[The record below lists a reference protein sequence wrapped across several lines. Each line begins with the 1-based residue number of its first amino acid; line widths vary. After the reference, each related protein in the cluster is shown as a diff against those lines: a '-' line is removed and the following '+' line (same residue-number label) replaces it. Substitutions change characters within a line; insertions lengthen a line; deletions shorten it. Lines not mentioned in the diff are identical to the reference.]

1 MNVPPKS
8 SNIAVFLSGGGRSLQ
23 NLLHLK
29 NQGKLAGIDFKLVIS
44 SSNRV
49 RGTEV
54 ARQAGLETQVVL
66 KSAYPD
72 PLEYM
77 EAMFGPCRILGVDL
91 VVMAGFL
98 KHVQIPDD
106 FSEKVINIH
115 PSLLPSFGGAGM
127 YGQRVHQAAL
137 ERKVQFSGCTVH
149 YVDNQYDNGP
159 IILQKCCPVNQDDTA
174 DSLAARVF
182 ELECKALPEAII
194 KCCQPDG

>member
-1 MNVPPKS
+1 
-8 SNIAVFLSGGGRSLQ
+8 
-23 NLLHLK
+23 
-29 NQGKLAGIDFKLVIS
+29 
-44 SSNRV
+44 
-49 RGTEV
+49 
-54 ARQAGLETQVVL
+54 
-66 KSAYPD
+66 
-72 PLEYM
+72 
-77 EAMFGPCRILGVDL
+77 MFGPCRQLGVDL

-159 IILQKCCPVNQDDTA
+159 IILQKCCPVNRDDTA

-194 KCCQPDG
+194 KCCQRDG